1 MEFEL
6 EQTFIPIVHRV
17 IDEGM
22 VTKSL
27 SWLKKYWWMIG
38 AAIVVIVVGIVV
50 GRWLFIKKPEQP
62 TQETQPVV
70 EKPTQPVVLNLFQ
83 KPVPPTAT

>member
-17 IDEGM
+17 IDEGI

-27 SWLKKYWWMIG
+27 SWLKKYWWIPLSII
-38 AAIVVIVVGIVV
+38 AAILI
-50 GRWLFIKKPEQP
+50 GRWLFTKNPEQP
-62 TQETQPVV
+62 IKEAQPVE
-70 EKPTQPVVLNLFQ
+70 EKSASPVVVNLFQ
-83 KPVPPTAT
+83 KPSPPTST